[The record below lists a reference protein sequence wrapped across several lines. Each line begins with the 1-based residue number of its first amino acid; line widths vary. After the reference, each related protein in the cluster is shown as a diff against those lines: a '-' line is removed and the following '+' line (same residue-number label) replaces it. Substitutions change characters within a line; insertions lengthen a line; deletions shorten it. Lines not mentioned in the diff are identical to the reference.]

1 MKAGVNMRDDCATK
15 LTPNEAAWIE
25 YLRLESRDTDPQLT
39 LAGVHAIRAVL
50 RRQPERS
57 NAFGS
62 SLGGHLRAA

>member
-1 MKAGVNMRDDCATK
+1 MKAGVNMRDDCTIR
-15 LTPNEAAWIE
+15 LTPNEAAWID
-25 YLRLESRDTDPQLT
+25 YLRLESGDTDPPLT
-39 LAGVHAIRAVL
+39 LAGVHAIQGFL